1 MLLLTMTTI
10 SVSSAQDGSALLQI
24 PVRIDTSTLESS
36 TELGEEYIPLN
47 PLLMDDLIDNLQG
60 ELEEPAELSLSAEEA
75 EEMLAFLEENQAV
88 LEALQ
93 AGFIEFIVPENI
105 DTNNLSIHVSLM
117 EVWYERFIRILLQ
130 ELEQC
135 SSGSVLGF
143 WDGEHWHGGPTGFDN
158 FLYYYNVTNTLT
170 EYGYW
175 GDIDQDGIPNG
186 QDQDADNDGV
196 DWLNDTDDSDPLIQC
211 FPPIVIDYL
220 DEFTASAAA
229 FLSGHEP
236 FSMVTLST
244 FATEQGVSS
253 WELTCDTVS
262 W

>member
-143 WDGEHWHGGPTGFDN
+143 WDGEH
-158 FLYYYNVTNTLT
+158 
-170 EYGYW
+170 
-175 GDIDQDGIPNG
+175 
-186 QDQDADNDGV
+186 
-196 DWLNDTDDSDPLIQC
+196 
-211 FPPIVIDYL
+211 
-220 DEFTASAAA
+220 
-229 FLSGHEP
+229 
-236 FSMVTLST
+236 
-244 FATEQGVSS
+244 
-253 WELTCDTVS
+253 
-262 W
+262 